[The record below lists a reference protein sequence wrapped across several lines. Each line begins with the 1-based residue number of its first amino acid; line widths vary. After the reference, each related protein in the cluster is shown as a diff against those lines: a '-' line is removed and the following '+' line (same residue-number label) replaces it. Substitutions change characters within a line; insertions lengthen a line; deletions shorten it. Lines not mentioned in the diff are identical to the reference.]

1 VQLTVIPTDSVAMP
15 AFMSRSRR
23 GRKGRDGEAADV
35 LCPPVMGR
43 LRDRI
48 AIVTGAASG
57 LGRAGALAFAREGAR
72 VVVSDID
79 EVRGAETVD
88 FVRAGGGE
96 AIFVRADAGRPADAK
111 ALVEETVRRMG
122 GLDVLYNNAG
132 VAPVGRD
139 GFTTMIAEDDWD
151 FVLRTNLTSVYLCSK
166 YAIPVMAGRPGAAIL
181 NTASSMALLPLG
193 MMDAYAASKAGVAGL
208 TRSMA
213 LGCARLGIRVNALA
227 PGYVDTPMNS
237 LIFGHDELR
246 AAFAAEHAMGLQPPE
261 DVAAVAVFLASDDAA
276 GLTGAVIPCD
286 RGWTAFKRPAAI
298 AR

>member
-1 VQLTVIPTDSVAMP
+1 
-15 AFMSRSRR
+15 MSRL
-23 GRKGRDGEAADV
+23 KN
-35 LCPPVMGR
+35 
-43 LRDRI
+43 RI
-48 AIVTGAASG
+48 AIVTGGGSG

-72 VVVSDID
+72 VVVSDVD
-79 EVRGAETVD
+79 AARGAETVARIVD
-88 FVRAGGGE
+88 AGGE
-96 AIFVRADAGRPADAK
+96 AIFVGADAGRPADAK

-139 GFTTMIAEDDWD
+139 GFTAMIAEDDWE

-166 YAIPVMAGRPGAAIL
+166 YAIPAMAERPGAAIV
-181 NTASSMALLPLG
+181 NTASSMAILPLG

-213 LGCARLGIRVNALA
+213 PGCARLGIRVNALA
-227 PGYVDTPMNS
+227 PGYVDTPMNA
-237 LIFGHDELR
+237 LIFGNEEIR
-246 AAFAAEHAMGLQPPE
+246 AAFAIEHAMGLQPPE
-261 DVAAVAVFLASDDAA
+261 DVAAVAVFLASDEAA
-276 GLTGAVIPCD
+276 GLTGAVIACD